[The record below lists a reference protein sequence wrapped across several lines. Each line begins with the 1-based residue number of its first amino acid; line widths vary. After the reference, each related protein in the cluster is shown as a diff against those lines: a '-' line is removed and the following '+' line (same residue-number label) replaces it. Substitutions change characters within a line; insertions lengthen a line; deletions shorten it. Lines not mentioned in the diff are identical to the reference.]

1 MEECGGS
8 TSSLKW
14 CGTFQEPAGTG
25 QAAEKP
31 SRSGRVPISPMPETA
46 GVRSGRASTRGELG
60 IWV

>member
-8 TSSLKW
+8 TSSLKG

-31 SRSGRVPISPMPETA
+31 SHSGGVPISPVPETA
-46 GVRSGRASTRGELG
+46 GVRSGRVSTQDELE